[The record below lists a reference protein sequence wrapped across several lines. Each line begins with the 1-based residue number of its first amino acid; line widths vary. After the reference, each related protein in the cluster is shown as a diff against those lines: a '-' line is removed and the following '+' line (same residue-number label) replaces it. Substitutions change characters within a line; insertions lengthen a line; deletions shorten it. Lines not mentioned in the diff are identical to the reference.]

1 MKRRN
6 FLKTLA
12 SAAIMGA
19 AVLGASSASAD
30 ALNDIHSRKKVLVG
44 IDLGIAPFG
53 MTDERMQPQG
63 SDVDVARQF
72 AKDMGVELEIV
83 PLTGPNRIPYLMTK
97 KVDLVISV
105 FSITP
110 EREKVIAFSK
120 PYGVNQLV
128 LGAPKAI
135 AVKSVADLS
144 GKRAGV
150 VRGNLQDTVLTAIAP
165 KDAKIV
171 RFDDDAT
178 VATALASGQVDA
190 IVTPR
195 TSLTTIAKTS
205 PAKGIEVK
213 QVLKS
218 QPYAIGLRK
227 EDTALRETVDKW
239 VDANMKNGKLG
250 AIYEKW
256 LGVPLQM
263 TPDNAQAQK

>member
-1 MKRRN
+1 MKSLN
-6 FLKTLA
+6 LLKKLIGAGLITAGLVAA
-12 SAAIMGA
+12 SAAH
-19 AVLGASSASAD
+19 AD
-30 ALNDIHSRKKVLVG
+30 ALADINSRKKILVG

-53 MTDERMQPQG
+53 MTDDKMQPQG
-63 SDVDVARQF
+63 SDVDTARLL

-97 KVDLVISV
+97 KVDMVISV

-110 EREKVIAFSK
+110 EREKVIAFSN

-135 AVKSVADLS
+135 AIKGIDDLS
-144 GKRAGV
+144 GKRVGV

-165 KDAKIV
+165 QGTKIV

-178 VATALASGQVDA
+178 VATALASGQIEA

-195 TSLTTIAKTS
+195 TTLHIITTAN
-205 PAKGIEVK
+205 PAKAIEVK
-213 QVLKS
+213 QVMKS

-227 EDTALRETVDKW
+227 EDTALREAVNKW
-239 VDANMKNGKLG
+239 IDSSMKNGRLG
-250 AIYEKW
+250 SIYQKW
-256 LGVPLQM
+256 VGVPLNM
-263 TPDNAQAQK
+263 ALDAAVSQK